1 MCQCIIDGQCTVKQ
15 AQCAVHHYNKQEK
28 SYVCEFSYNFRLAQF
43 RSVSYSH
50 ASNITN
56 LCLLIFVLSSSRTD
70 YHTFYWLSPVSWKEQ
85 TRLPF
90 FDQPDGRVF
99 LIEKK
104 KSILPIQR
112 GIATVNHCQQRW
124 LGTRQSLAE
133 FTENLINHSTRETQ
147 AKRPKTIRL
156 IFSLRNFTFIKK
168 NVHNNK

>member
-1 MCQCIIDGQCTVKQ
+1 MFVSFLIIFGLLSFDQLVILMPPILLIYAFWYLYFLHREPIITHSIGW
-15 AQCAVHHYNKQEK
+15 
-28 SYVCEFSYNFRLAQF
+28 AQF
-43 RSVSYSH
+43 PGR
-50 ASNITN
+50 N
-56 LCLLIFVLSSSRTD
+56 R
-70 YHTFYWLSPVSWKEQ
+70 HTC
-85 TRLPF
+85 LPF

-124 LGTRQSLAE
+124 LDTRQSLAE
-133 FTENLINHSTRETQ
+133 FTDNLINHSTRETQ

-168 NVHNNK
+168 TFITISDEADFQNIITPDTRHQHL